1 VNNATPT
8 CGWNESAPPKP
19 NGGPA
24 FPRHYGTALRADREE
39 QLWHGGM
46 TLRDWFAGQAFAAI
60 YPQWRGGD
68 IKVVAKEAIAA
79 ADALIAELKQEA
91 THE

>member
-1 VNNATPT
+1 VNDATPT

-24 FPRHYGTALRADREE
+24 FPVSPDVLGEGDDVFNAIK
-39 QLWHGGM
+39 GM